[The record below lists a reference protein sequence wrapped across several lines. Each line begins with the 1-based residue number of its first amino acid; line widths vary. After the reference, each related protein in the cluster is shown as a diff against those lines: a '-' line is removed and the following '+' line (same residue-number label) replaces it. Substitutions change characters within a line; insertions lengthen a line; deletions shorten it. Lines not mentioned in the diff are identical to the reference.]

1 MRKLIHITLISL
13 CALSS
18 SIHANEQSPL
28 IYINKNIG
36 FNVDDYKYD
45 QPALPCDLD
54 KNLVDLLITESTKS
68 DIKMESVETAD
79 KIRNGTI
86 PVVLIDIE
94 KLVLGEEHKYGEK
107 ANSNL
112 PKIQITAAILKGED
126 VQAAKHTC
134 AIAMLSDHPLM
145 LTDVVTYNRPAVAKC
160 DAVNK
165 CLEDISKDVVEWLKP
180 QVK

>member
-1 MRKLIHITLISL
+1 MIKLIHITLISL
-13 CALSS
+13 CVFTT
-18 SIHANEQSPL
+18 SIHANEKKPL

-45 QPALPCDLD
+45 QPAFPCKIDE
-54 KNLVDLLITESTKS
+54 NLVDLLIDESNKS

-112 PKIQITAAILKGED
+112 PKIQITAALLKGQD
-126 VQAAKHTC
+126 MQTAKHTC
-134 AIAMLSDHPLM
+134 AIPIVNDSLM
-145 LTDVVTYNRPAVAKC
+145 LTDVITYNRPAVAKC
-160 DAVNK
+160 DAVSK
-165 CLEDISKDVVEWLKP
+165 CLEDISKDVVEWVKP